1 MLMLVAELRPD
12 VVTRTGVV
20 DPFGA
25 NRLVQRAQNA
35 INPFINAVRPS
46 GPDVT
51 SPPPAVEIAAA
62 ASAVANQLRR
72 GKGAQ
77 IAVGTV
83 RVNVSPSGR
92 PGNLKGLSG
101 GLGDAHG
108 SIIGS
113 IVSAAQQLAA
123 GRPVLITS
131 GYGSV
136 VVSPT
141 GQVTAVGGPTSGS
154 SGKFYSNVVA
164 QMSPAATMQAQ
175 LATQMAMR
183 NVPR

>member
-1 MLMLVAELRPD
+1 MALVAELRPD

-20 DPFGA
+20 DPFNANYLVRNAQGA
-25 NRLVQRAQNA
+25 V
-35 INPFINAVRPS
+35 NPFINDVRPR

-51 SPPPAVEIAAA
+51 SPPPAVEVAAA
-62 ASAVANQLRR
+62 ASAVANQLRK
-72 GKGAQ
+72 GKGAKVK
-77 IAVGTV
+77 VGTV
-83 RVNVSPSGR
+83 SVDVSPNGQ

-101 GLGDAHG
+101 HGLGDAQG
-108 SIIGS
+108 SSIIGA

-123 GRPVLITS
+123 GRPAIITS

-141 GQVTAVGGPTSGS
+141 GQVTSVGGPTSGS
-154 SGKFYSNVVA
+154 GGFYTQVVS
-164 QMSPAATMQAQ
+164 QMSPAAAVSAQ
-175 LATQMAMR
+175 TAAQMAMR